1 MSKGFTR
8 TLFTIGLIALV
19 ASLLAKSKSENETE
33 YMIKIFLDGIQKA
46 FGKLNQ
52 AQVQSITQIV
62 WSFQIYG
69 DRDLRKLAYI
79 LATAWHESKLVL
91 DKEKRCTPGTKC
103 YALQEAY
110 WYTGYYGRG
119 LIQITHEDNYK
130 RMGKALGID
139 LANNPEL
146 ALDRVVS
153 ADIAVRG
160 MMEGIFTG
168 VALSRYINGANADY
182 FNARKVVNR
191 TDQAELISSYTAS
204 IIKNLEYQIA

>member
-1 MSKGFTR
+1 MTKQWKITIAILTGLLLLSKK
-8 TLFTIGLIALV
+8 
-19 ASLLAKSKSENETE
+19 AKANSPYSDYD
-33 YMIKIFLDGIQKA
+33 YMLKLFLDSFTKS
-46 FGKLNQ
+46 FGPLKD
-52 AQVQSITQIV
+52 AQTKSIAQIV
-62 WSFQIYG
+62 LSFIDYG

-91 DKEKRCTPGTKC
+91 DKEKRCQLGTKC
-103 YALQEAY
+103 YQLQEAY
-110 WYTGYYGRG
+110 WYTGFYGRG

-168 VALSRYINGANADY
+168 VALSRYINGATADY

-204 IIKNLEYQIA
+204 IIKNLEYQIV

>member
-1 MSKGFTR
+1 MTNQWKITIAILTGLLLLSKK
-8 TLFTIGLIALV
+8 
-19 ASLLAKSKSENETE
+19 AKANSPYSDYD
-33 YMIKIFLDGIQKA
+33 YMLKLFLDSFTKS
-46 FGKLNQ
+46 FGPLKD
-52 AQVQSITQIV
+52 AQTKSIAQIV
-62 WSFQIYG
+62 LSFIDYG

-91 DKEKRCTPGTKC
+91 DKEKRCLPGTKC

-110 WYTGYYGRG
+110 WYTGFYGRG

-191 TDQAELISSYTAS
+191 TDQAELISSYTAT
-204 IIKNLEYQIA
+204 IIKNLEYQIV